1 MTKRI
6 TINVETQK
14 IYADEGGSPYTTH
27 ALREQCSSAPHWQTQ
42 ATPAGGEVTEEIGA
56 NLIAE
61 IGRQL
66 DEQKQGPPPWRKNT

>member
-14 IYADEGGSPYTTH
+14 IYADEGVTVYDS
-27 ALREQCSSAPHWQTQ
+27 CV
-42 ATPAGGEVTEEIGA
+42 AGAVLFGTSLANAGHTCGWEVTEELGA

-66 DEQKQGPPPWRKNT
+66 DEEKQGPPPWRADT